1 MANCPRTPTRRQ
13 LLATTLATAL
23 LPAIARAATP
33 AQLRIGLSAPNTTMD
48 PHLLSN
54 APNNAVASHI
64 FDALVTNDEQSH
76 STPGLAES
84 WKVTDDTHWVFTLRP
99 AAFSDGTPF
108 TAADAIASLER
119 ATTIQSAASFR
130 TYTRSIKAMQA
141 PDPHTLAIETHAPDP
156 LLPNSLSRIRV
167 ISARFKD
174 ASTADFNAGRAAVG
188 TGAFVLKEY
197 TPGSHVLLTRNDA
210 WWGPRVAWSE
220 VQLRVATDPGGRLA
234 ALLAGDLD
242 FIENV
247 PAEGSQRITADQ
259 RLHMIR
265 GTSSRV
271 VYIAMDQRRDV
282 TPFITDRD
290 GKPLD
295 RNPLK
300 DLRVRQAL
308 SLSINRTGIVE
319 RVMSGNA
326 VPAGQFLP
334 KGGLGTASDVDVPP
348 YDPARAQALLK
359 EAGYPNGFRLTLHGP
374 EDRYINDAKIVQA
387 VAQMFTRIGVETRV
401 DVMPWSVYAGRN
413 ADFSVF
419 LTAWGVNTG
428 ETSNPLSAICA
439 TPDKAAGLGIA
450 NEAGYSNPAM
460 DAKLKQ
466 ALRTLDDTARNALLA
481 EASSLAF
488 HDAAILPLHFEVS
501 VWGARRELAYATR
514 ADQYTLA
521 MGVTQA

>member
-1 MANCPRTPTRRQ
+1 MPDRPSALTRRS
-13 LLATTLATAL
+13 LLATAAGTAI
-23 LPAIARAATP
+23 LPAAARAADP
-33 AQLRIGLSAPNTTMD
+33 ATLRIGLSAPNTTMD

-64 FDALVTNDEQSH
+64 FDALVTNDPQSH
-76 STPGLAES
+76 ATPGLAES
-84 WKVTDDTHWVFTLRP
+84 WKVADDTHWVFTLRQT
-99 AAFSDGTPF
+99 AFSDGTPF
-108 TAADAIASLER
+108 TAADAIASIER
-119 ATTIQSAASFR
+119 ATAIQSAASFR
-130 TYTRSIKAMQA
+130 TYTRSIKTMQA
-141 PDPHTLAIETHAPDP
+141 PDPHTLVIETRTPDP
-156 LLPNSLSRIRV
+156 LLTNSLSRIRI

-174 ASTADFNAGRAAVG
+174 ATTADFNAGRAAIG
-188 TGAFVLKEY
+188 TGAFVLQEY
-197 TPGSHVLLTRNDA
+197 TPGSHVALTRNDS
-210 WWGPRVAWSE
+210 WWGPRVAWQS
-220 VQLRVATDPGGRLA
+220 VVLRVATDPGGRLA
-234 ALLAGDLD
+234 SLLAGDLD
-242 FIENV
+242 LIENV
-247 PAEGSQRITADQ
+247 PAEGSERITADK

-271 VYIAMDQRRDV
+271 VYIAMDQRRAV

-290 GKPLD
+290 GKPLA
-295 RNPLK
+295 RNPLQ

-308 SLSINRTGIVE
+308 TLAINRPGIVQ

-326 VPAGQFLP
+326 VAAGQFLP
-334 KGGLGTASDVDVPP
+334 KGGLGTAPDIEVPP

-359 EAGYPNGFRLTLHGP
+359 AAGYPNGFRLTLHGP
-374 EDRYINDAKIVQA
+374 EDRYINDAKIVQG
-387 VAQMFTRIGVETRV
+387 VAQMFTRIGIETKV

-439 TPDKAAGLGIA
+439 TQDKAAGLGIA
-450 NEAGYSNPAM
+450 NEAGYSNPAL

-501 VWGARRELAYATR
+501 VWGARRDLAYATR

-521 MGVTQA
+521 MGVRQA